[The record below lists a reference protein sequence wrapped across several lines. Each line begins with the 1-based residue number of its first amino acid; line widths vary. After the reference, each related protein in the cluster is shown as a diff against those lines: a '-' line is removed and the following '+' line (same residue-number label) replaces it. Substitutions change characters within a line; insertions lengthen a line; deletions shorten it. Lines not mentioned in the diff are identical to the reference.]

1 VNAIDD
7 NIPTSGEAEAEVRPG
22 SPEATLPRICATGR
36 RGKEE
41 EEEPTAGSSRW
52 GNEEEVEAVV
62 HHQEAASPS
71 SYNGPCSSPK
81 VEAAALDRL
90 HRGT

>member
-1 VNAIDD
+1 
-7 NIPTSGEAEAEVRPG
+7 
-22 SPEATLPRICATGR
+22 
-36 RGKEE
+36 
-41 EEEPTAGSSRW
+41 
-52 GNEEEVEAVV
+52 VEAVV